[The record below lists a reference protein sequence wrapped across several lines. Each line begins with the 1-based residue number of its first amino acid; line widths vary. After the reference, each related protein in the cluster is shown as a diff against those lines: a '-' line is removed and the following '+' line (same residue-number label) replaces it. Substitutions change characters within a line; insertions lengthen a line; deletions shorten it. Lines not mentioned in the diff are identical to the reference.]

1 MRRVILSSIL
11 CFFSLFVIY
20 ASDIQ
25 EELLKR
31 YNFGYITLNEGLP
44 HHFIDDIY
52 KDSKGFLWISTLG
65 GGLSRYDAYDF
76 KYYNISTYP
85 VALSSNFIHKVC
97 EDNFNRLWIASEG
110 GVNILNL
117 STQLFDDS
125 FDKDRTLSN
134 LLNRPAYMVTKD
146 NAGNIWLSV
155 KNDLYRIA
163 FLPDGSI
170 AEIKAVSSDFA
181 PASEPLTAIREI
193 DNRMWVGYNHHV
205 CVVKDGKNGELF
217 LEEVSSLLTFEQGCF
232 ISVFFEKEN
241 EVWIG
246 TDRGLFRYN
255 KNNHSLRQYA
265 HDKNDPESLSH
276 GTVTDLAETDDKEL
290 LVATLKGINFY
301 NPTTDHFIRINSDE
315 KGMSNTLNCDFIN
328 CLLTDGALIWIGT
341 EAGGL
346 NEMNRRK
353 LSVHNY
359 VHNKDL
365 PESISKNPVNAI
377 FEDTDGDLWVGS
389 VEGGLNRKKRDS
401 DVFVHYTTSEGLSHN
416 SVSVLASDHLNRLWI
431 GTWGGG
437 VNVLENRQGKTA
449 FQLIT
454 PLANPEFPADFVG
467 ALCYDPINRGMWIGT
482 YRGVFFY
489 DIPQQKISNP
499 LPYSIT
505 KNIQGVIGALVDSDN
520 RLWIGTSCGLIII
533 SLDSFSQN
541 RSNFSFRYIQREEDN
556 PHSHFVEKIT
566 FIHESS
572 DGTVWLGTNGY
583 GLYKKD
589 KGAVPN
595 GKFQSFTTEH
605 GLPNNCILGIA
616 EDQNGDIWIS
626 TNNGLSCY
634 NMQKNRFS
642 NYTTDDGLNCNQFY
656 WNAAFAS
663 KRTGKLYFGHLKGVT
678 VIENSRTIPDS
689 HPSKVILTKLNV
701 LNKSIQPYDGK
712 YIDTD
717 ISMARTLYLH
727 ERDKSFSL
735 EFSSLDYE
743 NAHIENYAFRLLGFD
758 DDWIKT
764 PLNRRFA
771 SYTNLP
777 PGTYTFQVKVDSDEE
792 APSELTE
799 LKIVVSPFF
808 YKTWWFIGLMVL
820 GCFLLVFRIHKWRI
834 STLKK
839 QKELLRLTVEKR
851 TKELEEQKKT
861 LENQT
866 CELSRQN
873 EVLKRQNEKITRQK
887 EQLVKLSEEI
897 QELTV
902 DKLTFFT
909 NITHEFRTP
918 ITLISGPVERAL
930 KLSSN
935 PQVIEQLSF
944 VKRNAKYLLSLI
956 NQLMDFRKAESDKIE
971 VVMTKGNILHY
982 TDEILK
988 PFEVFAL
995 ERGVRIE
1002 KRYRLDMPEIL
1013 FDHENM
1019 NKLMTNLLSNA
1030 IKFTPD
1036 GGTVCVYIALL
1047 SEKTTN
1053 GKHLYISVK
1062 DSGTGVD
1069 EDELDKIFHRFY
1081 QSKKNVKY
1089 PVYGQSGTGIGLY
1102 LCKRI
1107 VEVQGGSIYAKNNP
1121 REGTS
1126 FRVLLPLSDQESGF
1140 PETIPAE
1147 KPDFATTKK
1156 TEERATILVVEDN
1169 PDMRSYIRSILTER
1183 FNVLEAGNGSEA
1195 LSILNLKPV
1204 DFIVSDLMM
1213 PVMDGIELSRR
1224 VKENFAISH
1233 IPFLMLTAKTSVESK
1248 IESFKVG
1255 VDEYLLKPFDE
1266 ELLLARI
1273 DNIIENRERGKK
1285 EFRYEMDLDILNIEE
1300 ESRDKKFLNEAM
1312 EIVKTHFSD
1321 SYFEVSDF
1329 VEAMGISKSLLNKKM
1344 HDMTGQ
1350 APSQFMRN
1358 YRLKVAHELILK
1370 NRPTKN
1376 LNISEIAYKVGF
1388 NDPKYFTR
1396 CFTRHFGVTPSSLME
1411 DKGQSDFLPHRE
1423 MPAGDKPA

>member
-1 MRRVILSSIL
+1 MARTKTIRMRKAFLFFVL
-11 CFFSLFVIY
+11 CFSSLSLIH
-20 ASDIQ
+20 ASGIQ
-25 EELLKR
+25 EEHLKR
-31 YNFGYITLNEGLP
+31 YNFSHITLKEGLP
-44 HHFIDDIY
+44 HHFVDDIY

-117 STQLFDDS
+117 STQLLDDS
-125 FDKDRTLSN
+125 FYKDRTLSE
-134 LLNRPAYMVTKD
+134 LLNKPAYMVMKD
-146 NAGNIWLSV
+146 SGGNMWLSV
-155 KNDLYRIA
+155 ENDVYRIT
-163 FLPDGSI
+163 LRQDGSI
-170 AEIKAVSSDFA
+170 DEIDAVVCDFG
-181 PASEPLTAIREI
+181 PSLGPLTAIREI
-193 DNRMWVGYNHHV
+193 DNEIWVGYNHHV
-205 CVVKDGKNGELF
+205 CAVKKWPGGELF
-217 LEEVSSLLTFEQGCF
+217 LAEVSSSLIFEKGCF

-255 KNNHSLRQYA
+255 KNNHSLRQYT
-265 HDKNDPESLSH
+265 HDPDEPESLSQ

-290 LVATLKGINFY
+290 LVATLKGLNFY
-301 NPTTDHFIRINSDE
+301 NSTTDHFIRINSDE
-315 KGMSNTLNCDFIN
+315 KGMSNTISSDFIN
-328 CLLTDGALIWIGT
+328 CLLTDGALVWIGT

-346 NEMNRRK
+346 NRMNRRK

-359 VHNKDL
+359 VHDNDL
-365 PESISKNPVNAI
+365 PGSISKNPVNAI
-377 FEDTDGDLWVGS
+377 FEDGSGDLWVGS

-401 DVFVHYTTSEGLSHN
+401 DVFIHYTTSEGLSHN
-416 SVSVLASDHLNRLWI
+416 SVSALASDHSDRLWI

-437 VNVLENRQGKTA
+437 VNVLENRQGKPV
-449 FQLIT
+449 FSLIT

-482 YRGVFFY
+482 YRGIFFY
-489 DIPQQKISNP
+489 DIHRQKISNP
-499 LPYSIT
+499 LPYSVT
-505 KNIQGVIGALVDSDN
+505 KNIQGVIGSIVDSDN
-520 RLWIGTSCGLIII
+520 QLWVGTSGGLIII
-533 SLDSFSQN
+533 NLDSFSQN
-541 RSNFSFRYIQREEDN
+541 PSDFSYCYIKREKDN
-556 PHSHFVEKIT
+556 PQSLFVEKIT
-566 FIHESS
+566 FIYESS
-572 DGTVWLGTNGY
+572 DGAVWLGTNGY

-589 KGAVPN
+589 KGTPLN
-595 GKFQSFTTEH
+595 DKFQSFTIEN
-605 GLPNNCILGIA
+605 GLPNNCIFGIA
-616 EDQNGDIWIS
+616 EDMDGDIWIS

-634 NMQKNRFS
+634 NIQKNRFT
-642 NYTTDDGLNCNQFY
+642 NYTSDDGLNGNQFY

-663 KRTGKLYFGHLKGVT
+663 KSRGELYFGHLNGMT
-678 VIENSRTIPDS
+678 VIENSPIMYES
-689 HPSKVILTKLNV
+689 HPSKVVLTKLNV

-712 YIDTD
+712 YIDRD
-717 ISMARTLYLH
+717 ISQAHSLHLH

-743 NAHIENYAFRLLGFD
+743 NAHVVNYAFRLLGFD
-758 DDWIKT
+758 DEWIKT
-764 PLNRRFA
+764 PFNRRFA

-792 APSELTE
+792 EASGLTE

-808 YKTWWFIGLMVL
+808 YKTWWFISLMVL
-820 GCFLLVFRIHKWRI
+820 ACSLAVLRIYHWRI
-834 STLKK
+834 NALKK

-851 TKELEEQKKT
+851 TKELEEQKET

-866 CELSRQN
+866 YELSRQN
-873 EVLKRQNEKITRQK
+873 EVLKRQNLKITRQK

-902 DKLTFFT
+902 DKLAFFT

-930 KLSSN
+930 KLSNN
-935 PQVIEQLSF
+935 PQVIEQLGF
-944 VKRNAKYLLSLI
+944 VKRNAKYLLSLV

-971 VVMTKGNILHY
+971 IVRTKGNILHY

-995 ERGVRIE
+995 ERGVYIE
-1002 KRYRLDMPEIL
+1002 KRYRMDTPEIL

-1036 GGTVCVYIALL
+1036 GGNVCVYMALL
-1047 SEKTTN
+1047 SEKTT
-1053 GKHLYISVK
+1053 HEEQLYISVR
-1062 DSGTGVD
+1062 DSGMGVD
-1069 EDELDKIFHRFY
+1069 EDELDKIFNRFY
-1081 QSKKNVKY
+1081 QSKKNIKY
-1089 PVYGQSGTGIGLY
+1089 PVYGQSSTGIGLY

-1107 VEVQGGSIYAKNNP
+1107 VEIQGGTIYAKNNP
-1121 REGTS
+1121 TIGAS
-1126 FRVLLPLSDQESGF
+1126 FRVLLPLSGKESGYS
-1140 PETIPAE
+1140 ETIPME
-1147 KPDFATTKK
+1147 KNDIVTAKE
-1156 TEERATILVVEDN
+1156 TERITILVVEDN

-1183 FNVLEAGNGSEA
+1183 FNVLEAGNGLEA

-1266 ELLLARI
+1266 ELLLTRI
-1273 DNIIENRERGKK
+1273 DNIIGNRKRSKK
-1285 EFRYEMDLDILNIEE
+1285 EFKYEMDLDILNIEE
-1300 ESRDKKFLNEAM
+1300 ESRDKKFLNKAM
-1312 EIVKTHFSD
+1312 EIVKAHFDD
-1321 SYFEVSDF
+1321 SYFEVNDF
-1329 VEAMGISKSLLNKKM
+1329 VETMGISKSLLNKKM
-1344 HDMTGQ
+1344 HAITGQ

-1358 YRLKVAHELILK
+1358 YRLKVAHGLILK
-1370 NRPTKN
+1370 NRSGKN
-1376 LNISEIAYKVGF
+1376 MNISEIAYKVGF

-1396 CFTRHFGVTPSSLME
+1396 CFTKHFGVTPSSLME
-1411 DKGQSDFLPHRE
+1411 DNG
-1423 MPAGDKPA
+1423 

>member
-1 MRRVILSSIL
+1 MKKGILFFVL
-11 CFFSLFVIY
+11 CFSSWSVIH
-20 ASDIQ
+20 AANIQ
-25 EELLKR
+25 EEHLKR
-31 YNFGYITLNEGLP
+31 YNFSYLTLNEGLP

-65 GGLSRYDAYDF
+65 GGLSRYDAHDF

-110 GVNILNL
+110 GINILNL
-117 STQLFDDS
+117 SSQLLDDS
-125 FDKDRTLSN
+125 FHKDRTLSE
-134 LLNRPAYMVTKD
+134 LLNKPAYMVMKD
-146 NAGNIWLSV
+146 RDGNMWLSV
-155 KNDLYRIA
+155 ENNLYRIV
-163 FLPDGSI
+163 FRQDGSI
-170 AEIKAVSSDFA
+170 AELKVVLSDVA
-181 PASEPLTAIREI
+181 PASGPLTAIREI
-193 DNRMWVGYNHHV
+193 DNDIWVGYNHHV
-205 CVVKDGKNGELF
+205 CVVKNSQDGKLS
-217 LEEVSSLLTFEQGCF
+217 LEEVSSSLTFEQGCF

-265 HDKNDPESLSH
+265 HDKNNPESLSH
-276 GTVTDLAETDDKEL
+276 GTVTDLAETDDNQL
-290 LVATLKGINFY
+290 LVATLKGLHIF

-346 NEMNRRK
+346 NKMNRRR

-359 VHNKDL
+359 IHDKDL
-365 PESISKNPVNAI
+365 AESISKNPVNAV
-377 FEDTDGDLWVGS
+377 FEDQAGDLWAGS

-416 SVSVLASDHLNRLWI
+416 SVSVLTSDHLNRLWI

-437 VNVLENRQGKTA
+437 VNVLENIQGKPV
-449 FQLIT
+449 FRLIT

-489 DIPQQKISNP
+489 DISLQKINNP

-505 KNIQGVIGALVDSDN
+505 KNIQGVIGSLVDRNN
-520 RLWIGTSCGLIII
+520 RLWIGTSGGLIIVD
-533 SLDSFSQN
+533 LDSFSKN
-541 RSNFSFRYIQREEDN
+541 RSNFSYCYIKREEDN

-566 FIHESS
+566 FIYESS

-589 KGAVPN
+589 KDSALT

-616 EDQNGDIWIS
+616 EDKNGDIWIS

-634 NMQKNRFS
+634 NMQKNRFT

-689 HPSKVILTKLNV
+689 HSSKVMLTKLNV
-701 LNKSIQPYDGK
+701 LNKYIQPYDGK

-717 ISMARTLYLH
+717 ISQVRSLHLH

-743 NAHIENYAFRLLGFD
+743 NAHIVNYAFRLLGFD
-758 DDWIKT
+758 HDWIKT
-764 PLNRRFA
+764 PSNRRFA

-792 APSELTE
+792 RPSELTE
-799 LKIVVSPFF
+799 LRIVVSPFF

-820 GCFLLVFRIHKWRI
+820 VCFLLVFRIHKRRI
-834 STLKK
+834 HTLKK

-851 TKELEEQKKT
+851 TKELEEQKKM

-866 CELSRQN
+866 YELSRQN
-873 EVLKRQNEKITRQK
+873 DVLKRQNEKITRQK

-971 VVMTKGNILHY
+971 IVRTKGNILHY
-982 TDEILK
+982 TDEMLK

-1002 KRYRLDMPEIL
+1002 KRYRTDMPEIL

-1019 NKLMTNLLSNA
+1019 NKLMTNLLANA

-1047 SEKTTN
+1047 AEKRTDE
-1053 GKHLYISVK
+1053 KRLYISVK

-1069 EDELDKIFHRFY
+1069 EDELDKIFNRFY

-1107 VEVQGGSIYAKNNP
+1107 VEVQGGIIYAKNNP
-1121 REGTS
+1121 GEGTS
-1126 FRVLLPLSDQESGF
+1126 FRVLLPLSDNEASF
-1140 PETIPAE
+1140 PETVSAE
-1147 KPDFATTKK
+1147 KNEIAKTKK
-1156 TEERATILVVEDN
+1156 PEGHTTILVVEDN

-1248 IESFKVG
+1248 IESFRVG

-1266 ELLLARI
+1266 NLLLTRV
-1273 DNIIENRERGKK
+1273 DNILENRERSKK

-1300 ESRDKKFLNEAM
+1300 ESRDKKFLNKAM
-1312 EIVKTHFSD
+1312 EIVKTHFND

-1344 HDMTGQ
+1344 HDITGQ

-1358 YRLKVAHELILK
+1358 YRLKVAYELILK
-1370 NRPTKN
+1370 NRPNKN

-1396 CFTRHFGVTPSSLME
+1396 CFTKHFGVTPSSLME
-1411 DKGQSDFLPHRE
+1411 EKS
-1423 MPAGDKPA
+1423 